1 VRPNW
6 VANHLHELP
15 GLGHQGFFSALQ
27 QQQQQVLV
35 KPMHS
40 AVILLQ

>member
-1 VRPNW
+1 

-15 GLGHQGFFSALQ
+15 GLGHQGLFSALQQ